1 MNILITGANGFIG
14 RHIVEQAL
22 EAGYQVYCGVRVI
35 PQKPDARV
43 QYILM
48 DFTEDVAPENW
59 IARLDN
65 IDVVINAVG
74 IFQQRGSQSYQTIHT
89 LSPQALFEAS
99 RQTNVQRVIQISALG
114 ADDHAQSH
122 FHRSKK
128 AADDYLRAID
138 IEAFIIQPSLVFGLE
153 GASTRLFLT
162 LASMPVLCLPNGG
175 RYPIQPV
182 HISDLARLTIDLI
195 TAPSQPLTT
204 IPVVGP
210 TPLLLAEYLGL
221 LRKQLG
227 LGKISIFTF
236 PASLLKPIVR
246 LMERLP
252 NNQLSQESI
261 QMLERGNTAEHDIMH
276 HYLTADAKPV
286 EDFISPEQAKLLKPT
301 VILNW
306 LLPLVKFSIAFVWI
320 FTGFISLGIYPTEES
335 YKLLSSVGIPASLG
349 PLFLY
354 GSALLDI
361 ALGIAIFL
369 LPKRSWVWVIQLCLI
384 AFYTLVISWK
394 MPEFWIH
401 PYGPLTKNIPMMAAI
416 FLILMLEDRNGISH
430 R

>member
-1 MNILITGANGFIG
+1 MNILVTGANGFIG

-22 EAGYQVYCGVRVI
+22 KAGHQVYCGVRVK

-43 QYILM
+43 HYILM
-48 DFTEDVAPENW
+48 DFTQDVEPEIW
-59 IARLDN
+59 IPRLHK

-74 IFQQRGSQSYQTIHT
+74 IFQQRGSQSFQTIHT
-89 LSPQALFEAS
+89 LSPQALFNAS
-99 RQTNVQRVIQISALG
+99 RKTNVQRIIQISALG

-138 IEAFIIQPSLVFGLE
+138 IDAFILQPSLVFGLE
-153 GASTRLFLT
+153 GASTKLFLT
-162 LASMPVLCLPNGG
+162 IASLPIFFLPNAG

-182 HISDLARLTIDLI
+182 HVDDLAQLTVDLL
-195 TAPSQPLTT
+195 TTPSQPSTT

-210 TPLLLAEYLGL
+210 KPLSLSEYLVQ

-227 LGKISIFTF
+227 LGAIRIFTF
-236 PASLLKPIVR
+236 PTSLLKLIVR
-246 LMERLP
+246 LFERFP
-252 NNQLSQESI
+252 NSPLSQETVE
-261 QMLERGNTAEHDIMH
+261 MLERGNTADHDIMR

-286 EDFISPEQAKLLKPT
+286 EDFISSEQAKLLKPS
-301 VILNW
+301 VILNG
-306 LLPLVKFSIAFVWI
+306 LLPLLKLSIAFVWI
-320 FTGFISLGIYPTEES
+320 FTGIISLGIYPTEES
-335 YKLLSSVGIPASLG
+335 YKLLNNVGIPNSLG

-369 LPKRSWVWVIQLCLI
+369 IPKRRGIWTLQLIMITL
-384 AFYTLVISWK
+384 YTLIISWK

-416 FLILMLEDRNGISH
+416 LLIMMLENRNGISH